1 MGSIIIINMGSKYA
15 ESSPRKKLLTGLE
28 TARSTKLAMCDGGA
42 GEGWRGE
49 VTTGSHLHTIHTI
62 HSPLQGFS
70 LSSVCGLT
78 GFQSRKLTRA
88 TIMADWRTYSLASE
102 DSFPHKKTHFII
114 RRESKL
120 RECHRVVGD
129 GFREVPH

>member
-1 MGSIIIINMGSKYA
+1 MQSQVLEKNYLQVWRPQEALNWQCVMA
-15 ESSPRKKLLTGLE
+15 GL
-28 TARSTKLAMCDGGA
+28 ARA
-42 GEGWRGE
+42 GE

-102 DSFPHKKTHFII
+102 DSFPHKKTFI

>member
-1 MGSIIIINMGSKYA
+1 MQSQVLCVIA
-15 ESSPRKKLLTGLE
+15 
-28 TARSTKLAMCDGGA
+28 
-42 GEGWRGE
+42 GWRSQEALNWQCVMAGLARAGE
-49 VTTGSHLHTIHTI
+49 VTTGSHLHTI

>member
-1 MGSIIIINMGSKYA
+1 MQSQV
-15 ESSPRKKLLTGLE
+15 LE
-28 TARSTKLAMCDGGA
+28 KNYLQVCVFA
-42 GEGWRGE
+42 GWRPQEALNWQCVMAGLARAGE

-88 TIMADWRTYSLASE
+88 SIMADWRTYSLASE
-102 DSFPHKKTHFII
+102 DSFPQKKTHFII